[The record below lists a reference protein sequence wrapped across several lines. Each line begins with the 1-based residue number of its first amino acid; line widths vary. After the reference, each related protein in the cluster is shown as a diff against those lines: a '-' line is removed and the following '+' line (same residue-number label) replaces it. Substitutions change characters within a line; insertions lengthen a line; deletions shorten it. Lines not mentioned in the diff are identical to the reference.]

1 MRAFALVCMLS
12 VAAMVPA
19 HADELFVICNIGV
32 SLQPGEVRDLFTGEK
47 SFAGRVHLAPADN
60 LASQALFL
68 EKAMK
73 LNPAKYASLWTKKAF
88 RDGANPP
95 LVKSSDSEA
104 IAYVTQTQGGCSYTA
119 SPPPASVVV
128 VARF

>member
-1 MRAFALVCMLS
+1 MRVLALSS
-12 VAAMVPA
+12 VLASAVVA
-19 HADELFVICNIGV
+19 QARADELFVICNTGV

-68 EKAMK
+68 EKVLK

-88 RDGANPP
+88 RDGSNPP
-95 LVKSSDSEA
+95 LLKNSDSEA
-104 IAYVTQTQGGCSYTA
+104 IAYVAQTQGGCSYTA
-119 SPPPASVVV
+119 ATPPASVVV